1 MKNKLR
7 TFFKRLA
14 KPIGYC
20 ALATLVIFTTFYFGK
35 CYISEGNNLNFTPED
50 VYILF
55 LFGMGIFFISIIL
68 IYLVFKVA
76 KLERALVEVLGEMAD
91 IEDNNIRFSRITQEL
106 ILELSCKFGVD
117 SSEKKS

>member
-20 ALATLVIFTTFYFGK
+20 ALATLVILTTFYFGK

-55 LFGMGIFFISIIL
+55 LLGIFFISIIL

-76 KLERALVEVLGEMAD
+76 KLERALVEVFGIGEMAD